1 MNLLIAITAF
11 TFLNVGAIVIIGSLF
26 WAVMNFFVFLRSPDK
41 KARRTYRRRA
51 HPKNIEKSTIDLLEL
66 ELQEFLREE
75 EVKEKARS
83 REQHPTAYLR
93 KLGGS
98 LDKETQEILSRVTS
112 ERQGPR
118 RRSRGRQFWWGE

>member
-1 MNLLIAITAF
+1 MTALAIITFGVLFWMAANIVKNLLS
-11 TFLNVGAIVIIGSLF
+11 NPQER
-26 WAVMNFFVFLRSPDK
+26 N
-41 KARRTYRRRA
+41 RRIYKRRA
-51 HPKNIEKSTIDLLEL
+51 HPKNIEKSIQDLLEL
-66 ELQEFLREE
+66 ELQEFLLEE
-75 EVKEKARS
+75 EVKEKARN